1 MTCDLAETSPGG
13 PWYRIGRHPDPW
25 VWPDWSYAG
34 PDGTFGGR
42 FDDPDSS
49 YRVLYAASR
58 PLGAYLETMAW
69 ARPDPAVDLDVIA
82 ISDPAD
88 EDDYAAGLI
97 PRDWIDR
104 RRLGRACAA
113 GTLAAVGHSQSL
125 SRLRGSMA
133 GSMAAHG
140 VAEVDAAAIRETAP
154 RAFTQDLGR
163 LVYRCLAADGRTPAY
178 DGIMYASK
186 HGDDVECWAL
196 FEGRGDLTDTES
208 LRIDPADSDLAEALR
223 LLRVEI
229 DWA

>member
-1 MTCDLAETSPGG
+1 
-13 PWYRIGRHPDPW
+13 
-25 VWPDWSYAG
+25 
-34 PDGTFGGR
+34 
-42 FDDPDSS
+42 
-49 YRVLYAASR
+49 
-58 PLGAYLETMAW
+58 
-69 ARPDPAVDLDVIA
+69 
-82 ISDPAD
+82 
-88 EDDYAAGLI
+88 
-97 PRDWIDR
+97 
-104 RRLGRACAA
+104 
-113 GTLAAVGHSQSL
+113 
-125 SRLRGSMA
+125 
-133 GSMAAHG
+133 MAAHG